1 MGVIDIMD
9 AKGTSSLGNPNPNIL
24 TPHPSKSSVAIRFL
38 RVLSLVR
45 HTASSSPSSRAC
57 RIRRAACS
65 CMAYSAGPRRA
76 WSRALLRKLVRR
88 RRKPPRRDLPR
99 PAAIIRRRRPVGGDR
114 LEVALRRVVPGGA
127 GMEYCRLLEE
137 AADYVKCLVMQ
148 VRLMQSIVDF
158 ESHVH
163 SVNKRSEIDPGDR
176 N

>member
-1 MGVIDIMD
+1 
-9 AKGTSSLGNPNPNIL
+9 
-24 TPHPSKSSVAIRFL
+24 
-38 RVLSLVR
+38 
-45 HTASSSPSSRAC
+45 
-57 RIRRAACS
+57 
-65 CMAYSAGPRRA
+65 MAYSAGPRRA

-148 VRLMQSIVDF
+148 LLRVFLAHTLEAYSNFELVLITSDNNQDKNKQAVFSGKNNNVRVAKLLALVSPRVPLRAKALQLDDQI
-158 ESHVH
+158 
-163 SVNKRSEIDPGDR
+163 
-176 N
+176 

>member
-9 AKGTSSLGNPNPNIL
+9 AKSTSSLGNPNPNIL

-45 HTASSSPSSRAC
+45 HTASSSPSSRAY

-65 CMAYSAGPRRA
+65 CMVYSAGPRRA

-88 RRKPPRRDLPR
+88 RRGPPRRRRGPPRRDLPR
-99 PAAIIRRRRPVGGDR
+99 PAVISRRRRPVGGDR

-148 VRLMQSIVDF
+148 NYIR
-158 ESHVH
+158 
-163 SVNKRSEIDPGDR
+163 
-176 N
+176 